1 MGVSGEGRG
10 GQQGTLAMLA
20 IRAKPKECAPVFVVI
35 RVGLSKVEDVA

>member
-1 MGVSGEGRG
+1 MARVGEGSRAL
-10 GQQGTLAMLA
+10 TLAMLA

>member
-10 GQQGTLAMLA
+10 GQGQGTLAMLA

-35 RVGLSKVEDVA
+35 RVKYRVK